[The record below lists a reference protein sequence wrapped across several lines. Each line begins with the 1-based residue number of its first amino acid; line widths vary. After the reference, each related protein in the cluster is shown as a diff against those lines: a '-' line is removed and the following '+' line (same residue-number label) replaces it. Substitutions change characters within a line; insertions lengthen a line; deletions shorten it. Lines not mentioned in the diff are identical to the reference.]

1 MKNNPN
7 VPQKRFGMP
16 MWQIKIFAHYKYK
29 DMQMSDV
36 ISGVIEPKFTKFL
49 YDVAKSSPLLL
60 HAFSIHGD
68 ISNR

>member
-1 MKNNPN
+1 
-7 VPQKRFGMP
+7 
-16 MWQIKIFAHYKYK
+16 
-29 DMQMSDV
+29 MSDV